1 MPESN
6 YHHADDI
13 KNAINVLK
21 EKINHQKNIIL
32 SEEDKKNT
40 IKENFKRFDRA
51 AQVTQLL
58 ENQLK
63 LDEAQDKL
71 AYELEKECYRRE
83 IEEPLSR
90 AMNDFNKAKKISD
103 SIFGVISDVLIHSIK
118 DISSYCGFHIQTNK
132 EVTELKL
139 QALLQLQLTRSNR
152 TLRSPPDYK
161 IEERINFYKKEN
173 KDNIE
178 CTQEQYVAVELN
190 LGFLRKRLTVLELNH
205 SFLCDKLT
213 ALESNPQLKH
223 ENQPEFDSIGCRV
236 S

>member
-6 YHHADDI
+6 YNHANDI
-13 KNAINVLK
+13 KNAINVLRV
-21 EKINHQKNIIL
+21 KIDHQKNIIL
-32 SEEDKKNT
+32 SEEGKKNT
-40 IKENFKRFDRA
+40 IKEDFKRFNRA
-51 AQVTQLL
+51 AQVIQLL

-71 AYELEKECYRRE
+71 AYELEKERYSRE

-118 DISSYCGFHIQTNK
+118 DISSYFGFHIQTNK
-132 EVTELKL
+132 EVTVLKL
-139 QALLQLQLTRSNR
+139 QALLKLQSSPLNC

-178 CTQEQYVAVELN
+178 RAQEQYVDVELN
-190 LGFLRKRLTVLELNH
+190 LSFLRKRLTVLELNH

-213 ALESNPQLKH
+213 ALQCNAQLKH
-223 ENQPEFDSIGCRV
+223 DNQPEFNYIGCSV